1 MLTTKHQ
8 PIFPVVDSKNLLIGI
23 VNFETIQPLIYKS
36 FHVKY
41 TPLNEIISQPKVI
54 FSIEEGIEIALEKMK
69 KNKIDCIPVIKDG
82 KYFGLLSKMDIL
94 ESYREKLK
102 EMIIE

>member
-41 TPLNEIISQPKVI
+41 TQLNEIISQPKVV
-54 FSIEEGIEIALEKMK
+54 FSIEDSIEMALEKMDEFHLD
-69 KNKIDCIPVIKDG
+69 IIPVIKDG